1 MSKFIFIQPTRGCH
15 EEVMRGVLQV
25 CQCYEVLL
33 IELVDGFCCISRLCS
48 DTCNKKIKEN
58 RTIQMWSIKYRD
70 KMSAIVVVLFKY
82 FNEFGRIDQVYILNV
97 TGGHGS

>member
-1 MSKFIFIQPTRGCH
+1 M
-15 EEVMRGVLQV
+15 VLQV

-48 DTCNKKIKEN
+48 DTCNKKRKRKSDPPN
-58 RTIQMWSIKYRD
+58 AVNKCRD
-70 KMSAIVVVLFKY
+70 KMSEIVVIHFKY